1 MRLDGTTVLLTG
13 ATGGI
18 GHAIARTL
26 AKRGAKLVLT
36 GRRREQLE
44 PLAVELSA
52 RTIATDLAD
61 PASIEKLVAES
72 GDVDVLVANAA
83 LPATGAVVDFEP
95 ADIDRLLAVNLRS
108 PIVLSAAL
116 AKPMIERKRGHV
128 VFIGSLASKTAS
140 PGGAIYSATKFGLRG
155 FAHGFRADLHGTGV
169 GVSIVLPGFIR
180 DAGMFA
186 DAKVEL
192 PAGVRTSS
200 PEEVADAVVRAIEN
214 DVGEITVAPVEM
226 KVMTTI
232 AAVAPMMGAALQRL
246 AGGERISRELAAGQ
260 RHKR

>member
-1 MRLDGTTVLLTG
+1 MRLDGSTVLLTG

-44 PLAVELSA
+44 PLAAELSA
-52 RTIATDLAD
+52 RMIATDLAD
-61 PASIEKLVAES
+61 PASIDQLVSES
-72 GDVDVLVANAA
+72 GEVDALVANAA
-83 LPATGAVVDFEP
+83 LPATGPVTAFSP

-108 PIVLSAAL
+108 PMVLAAAL
-116 AKPMIERKRGHV
+116 AKPMVERKRGQI

-140 PGGAIYSATKFGLRG
+140 PNGAVYSATKFGLRG

-192 PAGVRTSS
+192 PPGVRTSS

-226 KVMTTI
+226 KLMTTI
-232 AAVAPMMGAALQRL
+232 ATVAPMMSATLQRL
-246 AGGERISRELAAGQ
+246 AGGERISRELAEGQ
-260 RHKR
+260 RNKR

>member
-1 MRLDGTTVLLTG
+1 MRIDGSTILVTG

-26 AKRGAKLVLT
+26 AKRGASLVLT
-36 GRRREQLE
+36 GRKRE
-44 PLAVELSA
+44 PLEALERELSA
-52 RTIATDLAD
+52 RTIAADLAD
-61 PASIEKLVAES
+61 PASIERFVAEA
-72 GDVDVLVANAA
+72 GAVDGLVANAA
-83 LPATGAVVDFEP
+83 LPATGPVLEFSPSDV
-95 ADIDRLLAVNLRS
+95 DRLLAVNLRS

-116 AKPMIERKRGHV
+116 ARGMVERRRGHV

-140 PGGAIYSATKFGLRG
+140 PGGAMYSATKFGLRG

-192 PAGVRTSS
+192 PPGVRTSS
-200 PEEVADAVVRAIEN
+200 PEEVADAVARAIEQ

-226 KVMTTI
+226 RLMTTI
-232 AAVAPMMGAALQRL
+232 ASVAPMMGAALQRL
-246 AGGERISRELAAGQ
+246 AGGDRISRELAAGQ